1 MSYAAVR
8 GLASYRQT
16 EVQSRTPLEL
26 VTMLYD
32 GALRFLAVARDAI
45 ERRDIPARRDALNR
59 ALAIVSEL
67 QSTLNMELGGDIAVE
82 LDRLYEYSNLRLLDA
97 AIKNDVGPIDEVR
110 RIFEVLRDGWATA
123 ARQAATGAGAAAGV
137 AAGAAR

>member
-32 GALRFLAVARDAI
+32 GALRFMAVARDAI
-45 ERRDIPARRDALNR
+45 VRKDIPARRDALNR
-59 ALAIVSEL
+59 TMAIVSEL
-67 QSTLNMELGGDIAVE
+67 QSALNLQAGGEVAVD
-82 LDRLYEYSNLRLLDA
+82 LDRLYEYASVRLLDA
-97 AIKNDVGPIDEVR
+97 AMRNDVGPVDEVR
-110 RIFEVLRDGWATA
+110 RIFEILRDGWATA
-123 ARQAATGAGAAAGV
+123 AGTGMPDGAV
-137 AAGAAR
+137 R

>member
-8 GLASYRQT
+8 GVASYRQT

-32 GALRFLAVARDAI
+32 GALRFLTSARDAI
-45 ERRDIPARRDALNR
+45 ERRDIAARRDSLNK
-59 ALAIVSEL
+59 ALAIIAEL
-67 QSTLNMELGGDIAVE
+67 QSTLNMEQGGEVAAE

-97 AIKNDVGPIDEVR
+97 AMRNDVAPVDEVR
-110 RIFEVLRDGWATA
+110 RILEILRDGWATLA
-123 ARQAATGAGAAAGV
+123 STNGAEVAR
-137 AAGAAR
+137 

>member
-8 GLASYRQT
+8 GLACYRQT

-45 ERRDIPARRDALNR
+45 ERRDIPTRREALNR
-59 ALAIVSEL
+59 ALAIVGEL
-67 QSTLNMELGGDIAVE
+67 QSTLNMEQGGEIAVE

-97 AIKNDVGPIDEVR
+97 AIKNDVAPIDEVR
-110 RIFEVLRDGWATA
+110 RIFEVLRDGWATV
-123 ARQAATGAGAAAGV
+123 ARQTAAAELVGAGAA
-137 AAGAAR
+137 R

>member
-67 QSTLNMELGGDIAVE
+67 QNTLNMELGGEIAVE

-97 AIKNDVGPIDEVR
+97 AIKNDVAPIDEVR

-123 ARQAATGAGAAAGV
+123 ARQT
-137 AAGAAR
+137 AAGAPVPVGVGAVR

>member
-8 GLASYRQT
+8 GVASYRQT

-32 GALRFLAVARDAI
+32 GALRFLASARDAI
-45 ERRDIPARRDALNR
+45 ERRDIAARRDSLNK
-59 ALAIVSEL
+59 ALAIIAEL
-67 QSTLNMELGGDIAVE
+67 QSTLNMEQGGEVAAE

-97 AIKNDVGPIDEVR
+97 AMRNDAAPVDEVR
-110 RIFEVLRDGWATA
+110 RILEILRDGWATL
-123 ARQAATGAGAAAGV
+123 ARTNGTPAEV
-137 AAGAAR
+137 AR

>member
-67 QSTLNMELGGDIAVE
+67 QNTLNMELGGEIAVE

-97 AIKNDVGPIDEVR
+97 AIKNDVAPIDEVR

-123 ARQAATGAGAAAGV
+123 ARQTASGAPVPVGVGAV
-137 AAGAAR
+137 R

>member
-8 GLASYRQT
+8 GVASYRQT

-32 GALRFLAVARDAI
+32 GALRVLTSARDAI
-45 ERRDIPARRDALNR
+45 ERRDIAARRDSLNK
-59 ALAIVSEL
+59 ALAIIAEL
-67 QSTLNMELGGDIAVE
+67 QSTLNMEQGGEVAAE

-97 AIKNDVGPIDEVR
+97 AMRNDVAPVDEVR
-110 RIFEVLRDGWATA
+110 RILEILRDGWATL
-123 ARQAATGAGAAAGV
+123 ARTNGV
-137 AAGAAR
+137 PSEVAR

>member
-32 GALRFLAVARDAI
+32 GALRFLAVARDSI
-45 ERRDIPARRDALNR
+45 ERNDIPARRDALNR
-59 ALAIVSEL
+59 TLAIVAEL
-67 QSTLNMELGGDIAVE
+67 QNTLNLEQGGDIAAE
-82 LDRLYEYSNLRLLDA
+82 LDRLYEYSNVRLLDA
-97 AIKNDVGPIDEVR
+97 AMRNDVVPVDDVR
-110 RIFEVLRDGWATA
+110 R
-123 ARQAATGAGAAAGV
+123 
-137 AAGAAR
+137 